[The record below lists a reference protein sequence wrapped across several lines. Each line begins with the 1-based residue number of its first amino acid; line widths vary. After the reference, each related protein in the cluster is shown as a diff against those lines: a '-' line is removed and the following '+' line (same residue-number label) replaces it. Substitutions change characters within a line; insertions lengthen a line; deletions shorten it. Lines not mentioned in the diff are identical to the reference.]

1 MCNSGRSVC
10 VEKGM
15 EKEQAKLGLVGLIA
29 IVVGGVIGGGIFN
42 ISKILAEGA
51 SLGAI
56 LISWL
61 ISGSGILCIAFTFI
75 LLNASRP
82 DLSQGIYHYA
92 RAGFGNYAGFNIAWG
107 YWIGTALGNVVF
119 SVMLNDA
126 CGLFFP
132 VLLEHR
138 LPTLIFASGA
148 TWLFAGL
155 VALGLKVAS
164 VINTISTII
173 KFSSLALIIVLL
185 FAFANYDLLSW
196 DFWGRQSH
204 LGSLSRQIDSTM
216 LTTLFFFMG
225 VEGAI
230 VVSYRARCAPDV
242 GKATIIGC
250 LICLL
255 LNILVCVLSFG
266 FVTQPEMVK
275 LNDPAL
281 AQVVAIGIGEW
292 ARVFVNLSV
301 IVAVAGAWL
310 VTTIIAAELPAKAA
324 FDHVLPHFFSRY
336 DKRGTPVGA
345 LLITTCFIQLFLF
358 LVLRVHNAYVFFADL
373 SGIMILPTY
382 IVSALFLVKGSRGK
396 RIYPDQPFRR
406 HLAVLTGLLTAFYCF
421 WVIYAG
427 NIRLLLESSVV
438 YLIGI
443 FFYWLTYRQNLSER
457 AVLFSRGE
465 WYTVAAISLA
475 FVIALVWELKHML

>member
-1 MCNSGRSVC
+1 
-10 VEKGM
+10 M

-51 SLGAI
+51 ALGPI

-75 LLNASRP
+75 QLNTSRP

-107 YWIGTALGNVVF
+107 YWIGTALSNVVF

-138 LPTLIFASGA
+138 LPTLIFASCA

-164 VINTISTII
+164 VINTVSTVI

-185 FAFANYDLLSW
+185 LAFADYDLLEW

-204 LGSLSRQIDSTM
+204 LGPLSRQIDSTM
-216 LTTLFFFMG
+216 LKTLFFFMG

-230 VVSYRARCAPDV
+230 VMSYRARRVADV
-242 GKATIIGC
+242 GKATIIGG

-266 FVTQPEMVK
+266 FMTQPEMVN
-275 LNDPAL
+275 LDDPAL
-281 AQVVAIGIGEW
+281 SQVVAKGIGEW
-292 ARVFVNLSV
+292 ARIFVNLSV

-345 LLITTCFIQLFLF
+345 LLITTCFIQIFLF
-358 LVLRVHNAYVFFADL
+358 LVVRVHNAYVFFVDL

-382 IVSALFLVKGSRGK
+382 ILSALFLVKGAKVRQ
-396 RIYPDQPFRR
+396 IYPDRPARR
-406 HLAVLTGLLTAFYCF
+406 HLAILTGVLTAFYCF
-421 WVIYAG
+421 FVIYAG
-427 NIRLLLESSVV
+427 NIRLLLQSSGV

-443 FFYWLTYRQNLSER
+443 LFYRLTYRQNLSER
-457 AVLFSRGE
+457 TVLFSKVE
-465 WYTVAAISLA
+465 QYAVAGIALA
-475 FVIALVWELKHML
+475 FAGALVWELKQLF